1 MLKKSLPWVV
11 FFGVLLLL
19 ILSTSRY
26 AQVFDSVLWPVRFGF
41 LVGFSILL
49 VRSRWRHRDDSANN
63 NATTDAAI
71 IFPLLRPAGF
81 TARRNAR
88 SEAPVTPLSLSGIP
102 RLPA

>member
-63 NATTDAAI
+63 NATTDAADH
-71 IFPLLRPAGF
+71 FPSSA
-81 TARRNAR
+81 ARWFHGEAKR
-88 SEAPVTPLSLSGIP
+88 SK
-102 RLPA
+102 